1 MEQAKSIMINLLEG
15 VAYLHERGIMHRDLK
30 LENIMVKRDDIRSGR
45 VIPVIV
51 DLGLAEYLSSTKYL
65 YTRCGTPGYV
75 APEVLKIKSTDPV
88 QTYTC
93 ACDVFS
99 LGVIF
104 HILYFNC
111 YLDCSKNQFLK
122 AKKWDKL
129 SRKTVS
135 VRLTPTAKILNLWM
149 NKEEIYCW
157 ECSAKIPKIELLLHR
172 LWNILFLS
180 SKKNS

>member
-1 MEQAKSIMINLLEG
+1 MINLLEG
-15 VAYLHERGIMHRDLK
+15 VAYLHEKGIMHRDLK
-30 LENIMVKRDDIRSGR
+30 LENIMVKRDDVRSGR

-75 APEVLKIKSTDPV
+75 APEVLKIKSSDPV

-104 HILYFNC
+104 HILYIDC
-111 YLDCSKNQFLK
+111 YLGCSRSQSSK
-122 AKKWDKL
+122 AKKCEKS
-129 SRKTVS
+129 SRKTVNAILMS
-135 VRLTPTAKILNLWM
+135 TVITSNHLTS
-149 NKEEIYCW
+149 KEEIFC
-157 ECSAKIPKIELLLHR
+157 
-172 LWNILFLS
+172 
-180 SKKNS
+180 